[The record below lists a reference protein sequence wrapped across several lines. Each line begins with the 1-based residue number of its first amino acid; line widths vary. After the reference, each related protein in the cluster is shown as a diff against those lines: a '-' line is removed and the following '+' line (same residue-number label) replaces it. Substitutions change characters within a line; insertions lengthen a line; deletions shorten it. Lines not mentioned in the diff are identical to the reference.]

1 MTDLVSLTE
10 VLGSDFPALTKRSRS
25 DDYED
30 MLAAPDHGPDHGPD
44 HAADDATRA
53 TTGPTTGPT
62 TGAAPVLHLAG
73 PAQLSTPKAPA
84 DYAGHFLDVGI
95 SRNFSIID
103 DPELHFALYG
113 HAQGRAILARLKSRS
128 RNVVIIAPSYLKQCG
143 IGEYGRY
150 LSDQFRILGE
160 NVRVVRTSTAVF
172 ALGEAFLQGAM
183 VIVNHGPG
191 LFDGLNPRLS
201 QGESTTQLLQN
212 LNRLAEDFGSIPLFI
227 HHSLIDTD
235 HELLFS
241 RQQQI
246 LRSNIPSLSFIS
258 SAGRNFFMAT
268 LELGVSPVNAGPD
281 EYDGNRNGRRDEV
294 VGFFGFFQYGGKDF
308 DSLFHLTRE
317 LRAKLVGSV
326 ATSNSTELAR
336 FEETLK
342 AGNINHTLNSGWVT
356 DTELLERLQEADY
369 FYLPQNDYDHW
380 NNSATARFVTNI
392 DRPLFLPPH
401 HPFLDMADGSIFA
414 TKDDLPRIVAHFR
427 EKTQYDRAVKR
438 VQAFRERAAMIN
450 TAQAIRDGLIPR
462 LTEVAVDLLAGPVET
477 SAERYLELD
486 PGQQA
491 AFAAELGR
499 MGKVTPAADADL
511 GADLGAGLG
520 AGLGALLPGFGAL
533 YRAVLPKQFWRK
545 HYEIGDIVFP
555 SLNETIHA
563 TFLAL
568 TKRHVSLKEMV
579 ALVLDSEAA
588 SAASAADPYAAGSGD
603 GAEGGAEGSAG
614 GFAAAT
620 RQAILM
626 ALEAKA
632 TVFHDPEIV
641 FLDKGRVLDWR
652 TVLVPEWINGF
663 LAAKAV
669 AQARISQTAAAHS
682 LAQPPITNILDLLLL
697 PPQAVRQRRAT
708 IDLSV
713 LDFDKIHAPRH
724 LVDRLNVLVREC
736 NAAGITLGDHLV
748 LDQLQVPQID
758 HRVTSYYIQ
767 DFVFY
772 EGDMF
777 LLNAFRCLEK
787 RDPFPLET
795 VVLLSML
802 KGLGRVATLRYLLAR
817 TAGRIRISNLD
828 DESFARLLPT
838 FASFINN
845 VRDPMSGLIDARN
858 SYEVQRRNN
867 GRWWLQNKVV
877 TDQYWSESGG
887 SLDMLNMLYAKLVG
901 GPIKS
906 GPIKSGPV
914 KSGPLAA
921 ADGAAA
927 DAVSDIASYMTMFGH
942 FLSVSQNA
950 QLEVLQ
956 PDRPLLLRKL
966 GKASPENG
974 FAGFHNPEPI
984 GIWLAGLRGTM
995 TLNVSDVLPV
1005 TAETPVLRL
1014 LSGFFG
1020 SNALG
1025 SRNLTIDLRYF
1036 DPSGQV
1042 WAHASHTTVVQSDAP
1057 ARIEVACPGLRPG
1070 ATMIVQLAISAA
1082 TSPAKLGVSADKRV
1096 LGALLGS
1103 VELIMNRDA
1112 HDDGVLELESE
1123 DAL

>member
-10 VLGSDFPALTKRSRS
+10 ILGTAFPALTKRSRTS
-25 DDYED
+25 DYED
-30 MLAAPDHGPDHGPD
+30 MLADPDRDGQ
-44 HAADDATRA
+44 TV
-53 TTGPTTGPT
+53 PT
-62 TGAAPVLHLAG
+62 AG
-73 PAQLSTPKAPA
+73 PAQLSTPKAPE
-84 DYAGHFLDVGI
+84 DYAAHFRDVGI
-95 SRNFSIID
+95 SENYAIIA

-113 HAQGRAILARLKSRS
+113 HSQGRAILARLRNRS
-128 RNVVIIAPSYLKQCG
+128 RNVVVIAPSYLKQCG

-150 LSDQFRILGE
+150 LADQFRILGE

-172 ALGEAFLQGAM
+172 DLGEDFLKGAM

-227 HHSLIDTD
+227 HHSLLDTD
-235 HELLFS
+235 HDLLFS

-258 SAGRNFFMAT
+258 SAGRHFFIPT
-268 LELGVSPVNAGPD
+268 LELGVSPVNAAPD

-326 ATSNSTELAR
+326 ATSNATELAR

-342 AGNINHTLNSGWVT
+342 GGNINHDLNSGWVT
-356 DTELLERLQEADY
+356 DTQLLERLQEADY

-380 NNSATARFVTNI
+380 NNSATARFVTNL

-414 TKDDLPRIVAHFR
+414 TKEDLPRIVAHFR
-427 EKTQYDRAVKR
+427 ENTQYDRAVAR

-450 TAQAIRDGLIPR
+450 TARAMRDGLIPR
-462 LTEVAVDLLAGPVET
+462 LTDIAVDLMAGPVET
-477 SAERYLELD
+477 SAERYLELET
-486 PGQQA
+486 GQQA

-499 MGKVTPAADADL
+499 SGKVGSGQSGSGKPGTGKAASGKINTDL
-511 GADLGAGLG
+511 NT
-520 AGLGALLPGFGAL
+520 LLPGFGAL
-533 YRAVLPKQFWRK
+533 YRTVLPKQFWRK
-545 HYEIGDIVFP
+545 HYEMGDIVFP
-555 SLNETIHA
+555 TLNETIHA

-579 ALVLDSEAA
+579 ALVLEAEAA
-588 SAASAADPYAAGSGD
+588 TTAATGASTGAITGATATDAD
-603 GAEGGAEGSAG
+603 
-614 GFAAAT
+614 FAATT

-652 TVLVPEWINGF
+652 TVLVPEWITAF
-663 LAAKAV
+663 LTAKAS
-669 AQARISQTAAAHS
+669 AQTRISGAAAAHS
-682 LAQPPITNILDLLLL
+682 LAHPPITNVLDLLIL
-697 PPQAVRQRRAT
+697 PPAAVRQRRAT
-708 IDLSV
+708 VDLSV

-736 NAAGITLGDHLV
+736 NIAGITLADHLV
-748 LDQLQVPQID
+748 LDQLQVPPID
-758 HRVTSYYIQ
+758 HRVTSYYIE
-767 DFVFY
+767 DFVFH

-795 VVLLSML
+795 VVLQSML
-802 KGLGRVATLRYLLAR
+802 KGLGRVVTLRYLLAR
-817 TAGRIRISNLD
+817 TAGRIHIVNLD
-828 DESFARLLPT
+828 NTSHARLLPT
-838 FASFINN
+838 FATFISN

-858 SYEVQRRNN
+858 SYEMLRRNN
-867 GRWWLQNKVV
+867 GRWWMQNKVV
-877 TDQYWSESGG
+877 IDQYWSESGG
-887 SLDMLNMLYAKLVG
+887 SLDMLNMLYAKLIG
-901 GPIKS
+901 GP
-906 GPIKSGPV
+906 V
-914 KSGPLAA
+914 VHGPLAEGPA
-921 ADGAAA
+921 
-927 DAVSDIASYMTMFGH
+927 SDIASYMTMFGH
-942 FLSVSQNA
+942 FLSAAQNA
-950 QLEVLQ
+950 QLEVLH
-956 PDRPLLLRKL
+956 PDQPLLLRRL
-966 GKASPENG
+966 AKALPENG
-974 FAGFHNPEPI
+974 FAGFHLPEPI
-984 GIWLAGLRGTM
+984 GVWLAGLRGTM
-995 TLNVSDVLPV
+995 TFRVPEVLP
-1005 TAETPVLRL
+1005 AGEDTPVLRL
-1014 LSGFFG
+1014 LAGFFG
-1020 SNALG
+1020 SAALG
-1025 SRNLTIDLRYF
+1025 SRRLTVDLRYF
-1036 DPSGQV
+1036 DPAGQI
-1042 WAHASHTTVVQSDAP
+1042 WSQASTSMAVGSDAP
-1057 ARIEVACPGLRPG
+1057 VAIEVACPGLCPG
-1070 ATMIVQLAISAA
+1070 ATIIVQIAISAA
-1082 TSPAKLGVSADKRV
+1082 TSPAKLNVSADKRI

-1103 VELIMNRDA
+1103 VELIVNRDA